1 MVGIHSEGIRGCF
14 WRQNKNIVMALS
26 LSSTL
31 LFVTY
36 SRTERKEG

>member
-14 WRQNKNIVMALS
+14 WRQNKNIVMAGTLS

-36 SRTERKEG
+36 SRTE